1 MTLAKRLLLLVAVLL
16 PTIIVVVVSFLFGP
30 SLPLVVTAIATS
42 LISGSVLWLLTVA
55 PRRHQHALETIEDAF
70 EKNLED
76 EKHLLESWRGAV
88 PPPGTMSAITQELC
102 RRLVERRR
110 QLKQTM
116 LLVTN
121 ALASLTN
128 PNPESQPLPLPAP
141 QSPDVDDGR
150 LLSST
155 YHIHSRNFQQLRLRD
170 VAMTALLRDMPLA
183 VVATDIELKIQ
194 YANAAAEQLFGMQ
207 AARLQR
213 IGLTKLFVDPPGE
226 LLNQDVTLPTG
237 IGPKTF
243 YLRLLENNLSNL
255 VVWIRSAQGELIP
268 ATVAVRLGQHHV
280 FQFLTLADPIPD
292 PGNSQPKPVNRQEP
306 EVIKKD
312 PPTVPLRQ
320 LAS

>member
-16 PTIIVVVVSFLFGP
+16 PTVIVVIISFLFGP
-30 SLPLVVTAIATS
+30 SLGLLLSAVTASA
-42 LISGSVLWLLTVA
+42 ISISVLWAITIA
-55 PRRHQHALETIEDAF
+55 PRRHQHALETIEEAF
-70 EKNLED
+70 EDDLED
-76 EKHLLESWRGAV
+76 EKHLLHSWQGAN
-88 PPPGTMSAITQELC
+88 PPPGTMSAITLELC
-102 RRLVERRR
+102 RRLVERRH
-110 QLKQTM
+110 QLKQAM
-116 LLVTN
+116 LLATN
-121 ALASLTN
+121 ALTSLTN

-141 QSPDVDDGR
+141 DSPDVDDGR

-170 VAMTALLRDMPLA
+170 AAMTALLRDMPLA
-183 VVATDIELKIQ
+183 VVATDLELKIQ
-194 YANAAAEQLFGMQ
+194 YANAAAEELFGMQ

-213 IGLTKLFVDPPGE
+213 IGLTKLFVDPPRE

-280 FQFLTLADPIPD
+280 FQFLTLADAIPD
-292 PGNSQPKPVNRQEP
+292 VTNKMAKKVIQHEP
-306 EVIKKD
+306 EVVKKD
-312 PPTVPLRQ
+312 PPTVPLKQ